1 MSLFNRLMWYTFF
14 LLLSVLS
21 FTTVVVSQWT
31 LASFEDRL
39 TVQAENSIGALAR
52 AMSVLDLS
60 KAIDLDRSC
69 TLLSTVPDT
78 LEFRSVELLD
88 EVGDQRCFHINTP
101 SEPRAPGWFIDSIEM
116 EIVSVSQPVQQ
127 DWVTWE
133 LMGTPYE
140 ANAYDELWKLAVNTF
155 WGVLLLFTCAGVIG
169 FWTLQTLLDP
179 LREVVL
185 QAKNIGE
192 RRFTKITIPSTTEFA
207 DVARS
212 MNNLSE
218 RIQSMLSDEAALLK
232 DKKAS
237 SDLDDV
243 TGLLNRETFIDQFN
257 ARLSRENEESVGSVA
272 LIRLLKLSDMNR
284 EYGREVID
292 NLLKDIGDALN
303 QLSTVEYYG
312 SYCSLG
318 RLNGSDICAIATNES
333 NAKNLAD
340 TLQRHVAKILTQHNI
355 DKQYSVAAACIDYE
369 MGDNPG
375 ELLSS
380 MDDAL
385 AQSELQSGVPI
396 VPAQRRLKG
405 DANRINREF
414 WQENLSS
421 ALENGSLRLDWFP
434 ARRKDKSV
442 LHLEGMARIKI
453 NDQDFTAS
461 AFMPWVF
468 RLGLGKAFDKAVVT
482 EALKT
487 LPQRAERLHVNLSAE
502 SLKGIEFSSWLNEQ
516 LATSSADIARFGAE
530 ISETAIIG
538 AQSSFEN
545 LMSVLKTHGG
555 QLGIDHMGYRP
566 EIIVDLGRLGPSY
579 LKIDSLYTQNLRENE
594 GNQAVV
600 NSFSGVA
607 RSLGIDS
614 IVEGV
619 TALGDR
625 DAAFNIGVKGV
636 SGPAID

>member
-1 MSLFNRLMWYTFF
+1 M
-14 LLLSVLS
+14 
-21 FTTVVVSQWT
+21 
-31 LASFEDRL
+31 
-39 TVQAENSIGALAR
+39 
-52 AMSVLDLS
+52 
-60 KAIDLDRSC
+60 
-69 TLLSTVPDT
+69 
-78 LEFRSVELLD
+78 
-88 EVGDQRCFHINTP
+88 
-101 SEPRAPGWFIDSIEM
+101 
-116 EIVSVSQPVQQ
+116 
-127 DWVTWE
+127 
-133 LMGTPYE
+133 
-140 ANAYDELWKLAVNTF
+140 
-155 WGVLLLFTCAGVIG
+155 
-169 FWTLQTLLDP
+169 
-179 LREVVL
+179 
-185 QAKNIGE
+185 
-192 RRFTKITIPSTTEFA
+192 
-207 DVARS
+207 
-212 MNNLSE
+212 
-218 RIQSMLSDEAALLK
+218 
-232 DKKAS
+232 
-237 SDLDDV
+237 
-243 TGLLNRETFIDQFN
+243 
-257 ARLSRENEESVGSVA
+257 
-272 LIRLLKLSDMNR
+272 
-284 EYGREVID
+284 ID

-303 QLSTVEYYG
+303 LLSTSEYYG

-318 RLNGSDICAIATNES
+318 RLNGSDICAVATNES

-530 ISETAIIG
+530 MSETAIIG
-538 AQSSFEN
+538 AQSSCPF
-545 LMSVLKTHGG
+545 
-555 QLGIDHMGYRP
+555 
-566 EIIVDLGRLGPSY
+566 
-579 LKIDSLYTQNLRENE
+579 
-594 GNQAVV
+594 
-600 NSFSGVA
+600 
-607 RSLGIDS
+607 
-614 IVEGV
+614 
-619 TALGDR
+619 
-625 DAAFNIGVKGV
+625 
-636 SGPAID
+636 

>member
-1 MSLFNRLMWYTFF
+1 MSLFNRLMWYTLF
-14 LLLSVLS
+14 LLLSVLG
-21 FTTVVVSQWT
+21 FTTAVVSQWT

-52 AMSVLDLS
+52 ALSVLDLS
-60 KAIDLDRSC
+60 DALDLDRSC

-78 LEFRSVELLD
+78 LEFRSIELID
-88 EVGDQRCFHINTP
+88 EVGNQRCYHINTP
-101 SEPRAPGWFIDSIEM
+101 SEPRAPSWFTDRVAM
-116 EIVSVSQPVQQ
+116 DIVSVSQPVQQ
-127 DWVTWE
+127 DWVTWA
-133 LMGTPYE
+133 LRGTPYE
-140 ANAYDELWKLAVNTF
+140 ASAYDELWTLAVNTF
-155 WGVLLLFTCAGVIG
+155 WGVLLLFACAGVIG
-169 FWTLQTLLDP
+169 FWALQTLLDP
-179 LREVVL
+179 LREVVQ

-192 RRFTKITIPSTTEFA
+192 RRFTKISIPSTTEFA

-212 MNNLSE
+212 MNDLSE
-218 RIQSMLSDEAALLK
+218 RIQSILSDEAALLR

-237 SDLDDV
+237 SDLDDI
-243 TGLLNRETFIDQFN
+243 TGLLNRETFIDQFK

-284 EYGREVID
+284 EYGRELID

-303 QLSTVEYYG
+303 QLSGAEYYG

-318 RLNGSDICAIATNES
+318 RLNGSDICAVATNES

-340 TLQRHVAKILTQHNI
+340 TMQRHAAKILARHNI
-355 DKQYSVAAACIDYE
+355 DGRYSVAAACIDYE
-369 MGDNPG
+369 LGDNPG

-396 VPAQRRLKG
+396 IPAQRRLKT
-405 DANRINREF
+405 DANRINKKF
-414 WQENLSS
+414 WQENLPS
-421 ALENGSLRLDWFP
+421 ALEDGHLHLDWFP
-434 ARRKDKSV
+434 ALRKDKSV
-442 LHLEGMARIKI
+442 LHLEGMARISI
-453 NDQDFTAS
+453 NDQDFKAS

-468 RLGLGKAFDKAVVT
+468 RLGLGKAFDKAVVA

-487 LPQRAERLHVNLSAE
+487 LPKSTDRLHVNLSAE
-502 SLKGIEFSSWLNEQ
+502 SLKGGEFSSWLDNK
-516 LATSSADIARFGAE
+516 LATASGDIERFGAE

-545 LMSVLKTHGG
+545 LVTVLKTHGC

-579 LKIDSLYTQNLRENE
+579 LKIDSLYTQNLKENE

-600 NSFSGVA
+600 NSLSGVA

-614 IVEGV
+614 IVEGI

-625 DAAFNIGVKGV
+625 DAAFNVGVRGA